1 MCKILF
7 VSKILGIDL
16 GTSNSCMA
24 VMEAGEPKVI
34 PNSEGNRTT
43 PSIVAF
49 SKTGE
54 RIVGQAAKRQAVT
67 NPKNTIFSAKR
78 LIGRKYDEIKDEI
91 DTLPYKAIEGK
102 NSAAVI
108 ECDIDGKTETFMPE
122 QISQWSLGS

>member
-1 MCKILF
+1 MCNWGC

-16 GTSNSCMA
+16 GTSNSCIA

-49 SKTGE
+49 SKSGE

-67 NPKNTIFSAKR
+67 NPQNTIFSAKR
-78 LIGRKYDEIKDEI
+78 LIGRKFDEIKDEVG
-91 DTLPYKAIEGK
+91 TLPYKVIEGK
-102 NSAAVI
+102 TV
-108 ECDIDGKTETFMPE
+108 
-122 QISQWSLGS
+122 LL